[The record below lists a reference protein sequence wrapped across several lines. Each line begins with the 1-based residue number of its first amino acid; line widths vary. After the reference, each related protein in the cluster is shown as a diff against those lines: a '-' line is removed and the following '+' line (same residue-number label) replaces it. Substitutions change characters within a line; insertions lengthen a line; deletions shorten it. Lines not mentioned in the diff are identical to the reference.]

1 MEEKTTMEITNDRL
15 EEAIKDY
22 AADRTKEKL
31 TAVLNLLRPTKLLVP
46 AMLKAPD
53 QPTPCF
59 LKSGAGE
66 QYFVVYT
73 SKEQMANAPKSQAL
87 VSMPFPACNSVAVKP
102 ELNLSGMVINPFT
115 DNLVLKIELIQKLH
129 EADEKMA
136 KQIDDETMENVC
148 ILAKLSL
155 TEEEKEKAKKDMQ
168 EMLDYVDKLDELDTS
183 SVEPMSHI
191 FGDQNVF
198 VRMKLQMVTTARQ
211 CLQMR
216 QKPKKDSIR
225 FQRP

>member
-66 QYFVVYT
+66 QCT
-73 SKEQMANAPKSQAL
+73 PPKSRWQ
-87 VSMPFPACNSVAVKP
+87 MH
-102 ELNLSGMVINPFT
+102 
-115 DNLVLKIELIQKLH
+115 QK
-129 EADEKMA
+129 
-136 KQIDDETMENVC
+136 
-148 ILAKLSL
+148 
-155 TEEEKEKAKKDMQ
+155 
-168 EMLDYVDKLDELDTS
+168 
-183 SVEPMSHI
+183 
-191 FGDQNVF
+191 
-198 VRMKLQMVTTARQ
+198 ARH
-211 CLQMR
+211 
-216 QKPKKDSIR
+216 S
-225 FQRP
+225 

>member
-87 VSMPFPACNSVAVKP
+87 LSMPFPACNSVAVKP

-136 KQIDDETMENVC
+136 KQPKQIKMTPQQFQAFVKNQ
-148 ILAKLSL
+148 
-155 TEEEKEKAKKDMQ
+155 TEFSVIPKRNSCKNSVMRKRH
-168 EMLDYVDKLDELDTS
+168 S
-183 SVEPMSHI
+183 SMSFLRQHSKSQNFIHI
-191 FGDQNVF
+191 Q
-198 VRMKLQMVTTARQ
+198 RMIIPLWHW
-211 CLQMR
+211 
-216 QKPKKDSIR
+216 I
-225 FQRP
+225 FQRI

>member
-87 VSMPFPACNSVAVKP
+87 LSMPFPACNSVAVKP

-136 KQIDDETMENVC
+136 KQPKQIKMTPQQFQAFVKNQ
-148 ILAKLSL
+148 
-155 TEEEKEKAKKDMQ
+155 TEFSVIPKRLYTEKA
-168 EMLDYVDKLDELDTS
+168 
-183 SVEPMSHI
+183 
-191 FGDQNVF
+191 
-198 VRMKLQMVTTARQ
+198 
-211 CLQMR
+211 
-216 QKPKKDSIR
+216 
-225 FQRP
+225 

>member
-87 VSMPFPACNSVAVKP
+87 LSMPFPACNSVAVKP

-136 KQIDDETMENVC
+136 KQPKQIKMTP
-148 ILAKLSL
+148 
-155 TEEEKEKAKKDMQ
+155 Q
-168 EMLDYVDKLDELDTS
+168 
-183 SVEPMSHI
+183 
-191 FGDQNVF
+191 
-198 VRMKLQMVTTARQ
+198 RQMPPVSGPVPPHSGR
-211 CLQMR
+211 
-216 QKPKKDSIR
+216 
-225 FQRP
+225 

>member
-66 QYFVVYT
+66 QQRCRKT
-73 SKEQMANAPKSQAL
+73 
-87 VSMPFPACNSVAVKP
+87 
-102 ELNLSGMVINPFT
+102 G
-115 DNLVLKIELIQKLH
+115 IEFKRNGHQ
-129 EADEKMA
+129 
-136 KQIDDETMENVC
+136 
-148 ILAKLSL
+148 
-155 TEEEKEKAKKDMQ
+155 
-168 EMLDYVDKLDELDTS
+168 
-183 SVEPMSHI
+183 
-191 FGDQNVF
+191 
-198 VRMKLQMVTTARQ
+198 
-211 CLQMR
+211 
-216 QKPKKDSIR
+216 SIYR
-225 FQRP
+225 